1 MFGLRGHSMNSLM
14 KFGAAAMLAG
24 MCSACV
30 IVDADVQE
38 ADWASYGR
46 AGLLY
51 AAEVNPRGPA
61 EVSITVHSNGCT
73 QKEHFHAD
81 VDRQDGNRYR
91 VRFERTTEDNCK
103 ALMPEGRRLTWS
115 FSELGIP
122 SDAQVVIAN
131 RVGR

>member
-1 MFGLRGHSMNSLM
+1 MKNLM
-14 KFGAAAMLAG
+14 KFGAVAVLGAALG
-24 MCSACV
+24 GCV

-38 ADWASYGR
+38 GDWSRFSG
-46 AGLLY
+46 GLLY
-51 AAEVNPRGPA
+51 GAEISARGPS
-61 EVSITVHSNGCT
+61 EVSIIAHSNGCT
-73 QKEHFHAD
+73 QKEHFRPD
-81 VDRQDGNRYR
+81 IDRESSNRFR

-103 ALMPEGRRLTWS
+103 AFVPEGKRMTWS

>member
-1 MFGLRGHSMNSLM
+1 MKNLM
-14 KFGAAAMLAG
+14 KLGAAALLAASLG
-24 MCSACV
+24 ACV

-38 ADWASYGR
+38 GDWSGYR
-46 AGLLY
+46 SSGLLY
-51 AAEVNPRGPA
+51 GAEVSGRGPS
-61 EVSITVHSNGCT
+61 EVSITAHSNGCT

-91 VRFERTTEDNCK
+91 VRFERQTEDNCK
-103 ALMPEGRRLTWS
+103 ALVPEGKRMTWS

-122 SDAQVVIAN
+122 SDAQLVIVN

>member
-1 MFGLRGHSMNSLM
+1 MKNLM
-14 KFGAAAMLAG
+14 KFGAVAMLMG
-24 MCSACV
+24 SLGACV

-38 ADWASYGR
+38 ADWNGYRNS
-46 AGLLY
+46 GLLY
-51 AAEVNPRGPA
+51 GA
-61 EVSITVHSNGCT
+61 EVSARGPSEVSIMAHSNGCT

-81 VDRQDGNRYR
+81 VDRQDGDRYR
-91 VRFERTTEDNCK
+91 VRFERTTQDNCK
-103 ALMPEGRRLTWS
+103 ALVPEGKRMTWS